1 MEKFNLK
8 WNDFQPNISASFK
21 KLRNHSEFHDVTLV
35 SNDQKQVSAHKVVL
49 SACSAFFSNI
59 LEKNKHPHPMLCLDG
74 ISSGQLDEILDYIYF
89 GEVQIFH
96 ENINTFLNI
105 AERLKLDGL
114 QGTKEEDGQ
123 STHRTLNDDTSFD
136 FESTEDEIFPKES
149 KNDTEVSLSHSST
162 NIRHV
167 NEKLKVNAGDFS
179 SVEELNIYI
188 KGQILNTNVGK
199 QCGICF
205 YLPKN
210 PTRLKDHVETHIEGL
225 SFSCDNCDKS
235 YSSRDSLRNHLR
247 RCEKK

>member
-1 MEKFNLK
+1 
-8 WNDFQPNISASFK
+8 
-21 KLRNHSEFHDVTLV
+21 
-35 SNDQKQVSAHKVVL
+35 
-49 SACSAFFSNI
+49 
-59 LEKNKHPHPMLCLDG
+59 MLCLDG

-123 STHRTLNDDTSFD
+123 STHRTFYDDTSFV

-247 RCEKK
+247 RCERK